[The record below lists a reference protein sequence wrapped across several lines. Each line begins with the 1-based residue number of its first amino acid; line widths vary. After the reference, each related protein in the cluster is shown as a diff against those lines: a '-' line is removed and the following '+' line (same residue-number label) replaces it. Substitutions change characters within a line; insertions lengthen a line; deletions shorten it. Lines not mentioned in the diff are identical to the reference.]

1 MNVIKKCLIILCL
14 LLPLPGIAY
23 APQIS
28 PIQGDTP
35 DSAVSAYYVTKD
47 PYIREIVDFL
57 ATCESGNRSNIRILD
72 TNNKYSYGLLQ
83 FQAETFMGYGFGYKL
98 LPQAERG
105 EYMNLI
111 YDGEFQKSV
120 AYKMLEEDIHNVR
133 HWTICAQRGGYITI

>member
-1 MNVIKKCLIILCL
+1 MNVIKLCITLCL
-14 LLPLPGIAY
+14 LLPLPGITN

-47 PYIREIVDFL
+47 PYIREIVAHL
-57 ATCESGNRSNIRILD
+57 ATCESGNRSDIRILD

-83 FQAETFMGYGFGYKL
+83 FQAETFTGYGYGYKL
-98 LPQAERG
+98 LPQAEKG

-120 AYKMLEEDIHNVR
+120 AYKMLEEDINNVR
-133 HWTICAQRGGYITI
+133 HWTVCAQRGGYLE